1 MYPLKGKGG
10 GERPQMSHS
19 NNSINPKPRSPPP
32 KKKKQK
38 QQGILNNRSGQT
50 PPVNTLTCQWM
61 ASLPPSYTSVQ
72 TVLTNNEF

>member
-19 NNSINPKPRSPPP
+19 NNSINPKPRSPPL
-32 KKKKQK
+32 KKQKK

>member
-32 KKKKQK
+32 KKKQK